1 VARPCK
7 DCRVFK
13 VRPFEHRF
21 RSISFVHHNSTG
33 AVDPPQSHCVVN
45 FSSNFN
51 QRWVADMGLP
61 GPDGPKGK
69 FLLLSPDYK
78 GEVPSGYHVATSKKT
93 RSSAAARCG
102 SNPSPI
108 ADPIARTY
116 SIIPI
121 CIVLSPAAVGTGA
134 LGLDNP
140 RKSKRGASTRA
151 ANRSARGGGRSLLRQ
166 AFGCA

>member
-1 VARPCK
+1 MEAHLSSNLWQKADTLVARPCK

-13 VRPFEHRF
+13 IRPFEHRF

-69 FLLLSPDYK
+69 FLLLPPDYK

-93 RSSAAARCG
+93 RSSAAARCW

-108 ADPIARTY
+108 ADPIALCRRT
-116 SIIPI
+116 
-121 CIVLSPAAVGTGA
+121 
-134 LGLDNP
+134 
-140 RKSKRGASTRA
+140 ASG
-151 ANRSARGGGRSLLRQ
+151 NGRCE
-166 AFGCA
+166 FGNYLA